1 MIKCPSCSS
10 EDVRRSRKKS
20 LVGVVQRWRGL
31 RRYRCRECR
40 RTFYR
45 HLPPGER
52 ELNMQRSLRARRR
65 RRARQGAAP
74 PDQQRIRRHATEL
87 LLFLCLVVI
96 FYAALK
102 YFARVH

>member
-1 MIKCPSCSS
+1 MIKCPSCHS

-52 ELNMQRSLRARRR
+52 ELSIQRSLRARS
-65 RRARQGAAP
+65 RRAKQGATP
-74 PDQQRIRRHATEL
+74 PDNRRMRRHATEL
-87 LLFLCLVVI
+87 FLFLCLVVI

-102 YFARVH
+102 YFARVP

>member
-1 MIKCPSCSS
+1 MIKCPSCGS

-20 LVGVVQRWRGL
+20 LLGIVHRWRGL

-40 RTFYR
+40 RTFYN

-52 ELNMQRSLRARRR
+52 ELSVQRSLRAQ
-65 RRARQGAAP
+65 RQRAAP
-74 PDQQRIRRHATEL
+74 PDTPKQRRIRRHATEL

-102 YFARVH
+102 YLAQVP